1 MNREILVQ
9 VAGEETKV
17 AVLEDGHLV
26 EIYVERTPDQRL
38 VGNIYKGLVKNVLP
52 GMQAAFVDIGLEK
65 NSFLYVEDAMDNAF
79 WQDEE
84 PNLFRDGLQPRIRD
98 IVKEGQEIV
107 VQIAKEPVGTKGAR
121 ITTQITLPGRFLVLM
136 PTMDYVGISRRI
148 EDEGERERLKS
159 IAEKVKPNN
168 MGIIVRTVA
177 EGALESELSQ
187 DIDSLL
193 KIWERI
199 RNKAQNTSA
208 PNLLHKDLELVQ
220 RILRDIFSDDVHRMS
235 VNSRA
240 VLERVTDFLDVTVPH
255 LKGKVFLSEAANLFA
270 KYAIDHELA
279 QALKRKVWLK
289 SGGYLIIDQMEALTA
304 IDVNTGKFVGSTDLA
319 DTILK
324 TNTEA
329 AREIGRQLRL
339 RNIGGII
346 IIDFIDMQDQVHK
359 ESILSV
365 LENELKKDKTK
376 AHILGITPLGLVEM
390 TRKKVRQTLSSTMEK
405 VCPYCEGKGR
415 VLSEETVYL
424 NLKANLRETA
434 ARTTAEHLVVE
445 AHPQVASYLMNA
457 AEEDLQDLK
466 QQLGINVIVK
476 GKENCHIEK
485 YEIKPVYRLGEH
497 EQTSLFPVEE
507 GQILKAQIEQGDPE
521 YPLEGTAWV
530 RGYPVRVENGSRWLG
545 KEVWL
550 EITRVLTTYAKAKVF
565 KDMGNKDMG
574 KS

>member
-1 MNREILVQ
+1 MYREILVQ
-9 VAGEETKV
+9 AAGEETKV

-65 NSFLYVEDAMDNAF
+65 NSFLYVQDALDNAF

-84 PNLFRDGLQPRIRD
+84 TTLYRDGVQPSIRD
-98 IVKEGQEIV
+98 IVKEGQGIV
-107 VQIAKEPVGTKGAR
+107 VQIAKEPAGTKGAR
-121 ITTQITLPGRFLVLM
+121 VTTQITLPGRYLVLM
-136 PTMDYVGISRRI
+136 PTMDYIGISRRI
-148 EDEGERERLKS
+148 ENEGERERLRT
-159 IAEKVKPNN
+159 IAEKVKPHN

-177 EGALESELSQ
+177 EGALESELNQ
-187 DIDSLL
+187 DIESLL

-208 PNLLHKDLELVQ
+208 PSLLHKDLELVQ
-220 RILRDIFSDDVHRMS
+220 RILRDIFSDDVHRLS

-240 VLERVTDFLDVTVPH
+240 VLERVIDFLDVTDPH
-255 LKGKVFLSEAANLFA
+255 LKGKVFLSDTINLFA
-270 KYAIDHELA
+270 KYAVDHELA

-329 AREIGRQLRL
+329 AREIARQLRL

-346 IIDFIDMQDQVHK
+346 IIDFIDMQDQEHK
-359 ESILSV
+359 DTILSV
-365 LENELKKDKTK
+365 LEDELKKDKTK

-424 NLKANLRETA
+424 DLKASLREAA

-445 AHPQVASYLMNA
+445 AHPLVASYLMNA
-457 AEEDLQDLK
+457 AEEDLQELK
-466 QQLGINVIVK
+466 QELGIRVIVK
-476 GKENCHIEK
+476 GKENYHIEK
-485 YEIKPVYRLGEH
+485 YEIKPVYRLGEQ
-497 EQTSLFPVEE
+497 EQISPFPVEE
-507 GQILKAQIEQGDPE
+507 GQIVKTLMEQGDGDN
-521 YPLEGTAWV
+521 LQEGTAWIK
-530 RGYPVRVENGSRWLG
+530 GYPIRVENGSRWVG

-550 EITRVLTTYAKAKVF
+550 EITRIFSTYARAKVL
-565 KDMGNKDMG
+565 KDMER
-574 KS
+574 S